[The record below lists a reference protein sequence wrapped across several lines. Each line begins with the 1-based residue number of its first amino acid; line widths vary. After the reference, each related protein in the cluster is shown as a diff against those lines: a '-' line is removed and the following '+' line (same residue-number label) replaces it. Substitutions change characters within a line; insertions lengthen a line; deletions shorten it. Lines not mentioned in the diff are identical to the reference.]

1 MSTDQAVRNPLMA
14 AVQACKRHF
23 FAAAGFSFLLNML
36 YLAPTLYMLQVYDR
50 VVPTRGVMT
59 LVFLTVVFVFAVVT
73 LSSLDFVRAR
83 LLVRASTRLDRQL
96 APRILSALFQR
107 TDGTVRS
114 AQALREFDMLR
125 QNLTGIGVL
134 ALFDAPWTPIYIA
147 ICFLVH
153 PALGALALFGSLTL
167 LFLAFLNERATKAP
181 LQRANEAAGR
191 AYTSIDFS
199 ANAGGVLRALGMRRA
214 MVERHVKE
222 RYLSSHLTAE
232 ANFSANTYLTFTK
245 FTRLTLQ
252 SVSLGLG
259 AYLAIEQKISA
270 GAIFAASLLVTRA
283 LAPIEQVL
291 GAWKGVVQSR
301 GAYNSLKELFAKAG
315 TDEPKT
321 RLPQLEGHLRLERI
335 SVVSPARDRL
345 ILSDVNFQL
354 EAGEALGVVG
364 PSGAGKSTLVR
375 VIAGA
380 LRPEQGAVRYDGAD
394 AKDWDEEQLAQYV
407 GYVPQEPTLFAGTVK
422 DNIARFQGQL
432 AMEQE
437 ALDAAV
443 VRAAQ
448 ACGAHELILRLPKG
462 YDTQLGYGGAGL
474 SAGQAQRIALARAFF
489 GDPTV
494 LILDEPNAH
503 LDSAG
508 EADLLDALVQ
518 CKKRGVTVLIVAH
531 RTSILVAVDKLL
543 FLRDGRVEMMG
554 PRDEVT
560 QRLSGRQPQT
570 PVIEPNKA
578 PVLES

>member
-1 MSTDQAVRNPLMA
+1 M
-14 AVQACKRHF
+14 
-23 FAAAGFSFLLNML
+23 
-36 YLAPTLYMLQVYDR
+36 
-50 VVPTRGVMT
+50 
-59 LVFLTVVFVFAVVT
+59 
-73 LSSLDFVRAR
+73 
-83 LLVRASTRLDRQL
+83 
-96 APRILSALFQR
+96 
-107 TDGTVRS
+107 
-114 AQALREFDMLR
+114 
-125 QNLTGIGVL
+125 
-134 ALFDAPWTPIYIA
+134 
-147 ICFLVH
+147 
-153 PALGALALFGSLTL
+153 
-167 LFLAFLNERATKAP
+167 
-181 LQRANEAAGR
+181 
-191 AYTSIDFS
+191 
-199 ANAGGVLRALGMRRA
+199 
-214 MVERHVKE
+214 
-222 RYLSSHLTAE
+222 
-232 ANFSANTYLTFTK
+232 
-245 FTRLTLQ
+245 
-252 SVSLGLG
+252 
-259 AYLAIEQKISA
+259 
-270 GAIFAASLLVTRA
+270 
-283 LAPIEQVL
+283 
-291 GAWKGVVQSR
+291 
-301 GAYNSLKELFAKAG
+301 
-315 TDEPKT
+315 
-321 RLPQLEGHLRLERI
+321 
-335 SVVSPARDRL
+335 
-345 ILSDVNFQL
+345 
-354 EAGEALGVVG
+354 
-364 PSGAGKSTLVR
+364 
-375 VIAGA
+375 
-380 LRPEQGAVRYDGAD
+380 RPEQGAVRYDGAD

>member
-1 MSTDQAVRNPLMA
+1 MSSDQSVRNPLIA
-14 AVQACKRHF
+14 ALHACKRHF
-23 FAAAGFSFLLNML
+23 VAAAAFSFLLNML

-59 LVFLTVVFVFAVVT
+59 LVFLTLIFVFAVVT

-107 TDGTVRS
+107 SDGTVRS
-114 AQALREFDMLR
+114 AQALREFDTLR
-125 QNLTGIGVL
+125 ANMTGIGVL
-134 ALFDAPWTPIYIA
+134 ALFDFPWTPIYIG

-153 PALGALALFGSLTL
+153 PALGSLALAGSLIL
-167 LFLAFLNERATKAP
+167 LFLALLNERATKAP

-199 ANAGGVLRALGMRRA
+199 ANSGGVLRALGMRRA

-259 AYLAIEQKISA
+259 AYLAIEQ
-270 GAIFAASLLVTRA
+270 
-283 LAPIEQVL
+283 VL

-315 TDEPKT
+315 SDEPRT

-345 ILSDVNFQL
+345 ILSDVNLQL
-354 EAGEALGVVG
+354 DAGEALGIVG

-380 LRPEQGAVRYDGAD
+380 VRPEQGAVRYDGAD

-422 DNIARFQGQL
+422 DNIARFQGQVAADPA
-432 AMEQE
+432 AM
-437 ALDAAV
+437 DAAV

-560 QRLSGRQPQT
+560 QRLSGRRPET

>member
-1 MSTDQAVRNPLMA
+1 MSADQVRNPLVA
-14 AVQACKRHF
+14 AFQACKRHF
-23 FAAAGFSFLLNML
+23 VGAFFFSFLLNML

-59 LVFLTVVFVFAVVT
+59 LVFLTCIFVFAVVT

-83 LLVRASTRLDRQL
+83 LLVRASTRLDKQL

-114 AQALREFDMLR
+114 AQALREFDSLR
-125 QNLTGIGVL
+125 QNMTGIGIL

-153 PALGALALFGSLTL
+153 PALGTLALFGSLTL

-222 RYLSSHLTAE
+222 RYLSSHLMAE
-232 ANFSANTYLTFTK
+232 ANFSANTFLTFTK

-291 GAWKGVVQSR
+291 GAWKGVIQSR
-301 GAYNSLKELFAKAG
+301 GAYNSLKDLFAKAG
-315 TDEPKT
+315 SDDTRT

-335 SVVSPARDRL
+335 SVVSPSRDRL
-345 ILSDVNFQL
+345 ILSDVNMQL
-354 EAGEALGVVG
+354 EAGEALGIVG

-380 LRPEQGAVRYDGAD
+380 VRPEQGAVRYDGAD

-407 GYVPQEPTLFAGTVK
+407 GYVPQEPNLFAGTVK
-422 DNIARFQGQL
+422 ENIARFQGHL
-432 AMEQE
+432 AADQTAM
-437 ALDAAV
+437 DAAV

-462 YDTQLGYGGAGL
+462 YDTMLGYGGAGL
-474 SAGQAQRIALARAFF
+474 SAGQAQRIALARAFY
-489 GDPTV
+489 GDPSV

-560 QRLSGRQPQT
+560 QRLSGRPRET

-578 PVLES
+578 AVLES

>member
-1 MSTDQAVRNPLMA
+1 MSSDQSVRNPLIA
-14 AVQACKRHF
+14 ALHACKRHF
-23 FAAAGFSFLLNML
+23 VAAAAFSFLLNML

-59 LVFLTVVFVFAVVT
+59 LVFLTLIFVFAVVT

-107 TDGTVRS
+107 SDGTVRS
-114 AQALREFDMLR
+114 AQALREFDTLR
-125 QNLTGIGVL
+125 ANMTGIGVL
-134 ALFDAPWTPIYIA
+134 ALFDFPWTPIYIG

-153 PALGALALFGSLTL
+153 PALGSLALAGSLIL
-167 LFLAFLNERATKAP
+167 LFLALLNERATKAP

-199 ANAGGVLRALGMRRA
+199 ANSGGVLRALGMRRA

-315 TDEPKT
+315 SDEPRT

-345 ILSDVNFQL
+345 ILSDVNLQL
-354 EAGEALGVVG
+354 DAGEALGIVG

-380 LRPEQGAVRYDGAD
+380 VRPEQGAVRYDGAD

-422 DNIARFQGQL
+422 DNIARFQGQVAADPA
-432 AMEQE
+432 AM
-437 ALDAAV
+437 DAAV

-560 QRLSGRQPQT
+560 QRLSGRRPET